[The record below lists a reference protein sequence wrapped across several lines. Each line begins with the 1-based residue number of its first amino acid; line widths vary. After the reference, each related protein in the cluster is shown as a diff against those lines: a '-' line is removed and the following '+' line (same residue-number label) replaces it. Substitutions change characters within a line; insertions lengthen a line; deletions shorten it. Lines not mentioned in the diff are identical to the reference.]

1 MSTPT
6 ERQSESQTSAREPII
21 IVPKK
26 QPIRMLVPAVIAVAV
41 VSTILFVIGFVP
53 KLAEQAELKKMHEET
68 TGAIPVVHTV
78 IAATAPK
85 EENLLLPANIGAIQY
100 TTIFARVDG
109 YLKSR

>member
-1 MSTPT
+1 G
-6 ERQSESQTSAREPII
+6 EPRI

-109 YLKSR
+109 YLKSRFVDIGDEVKRGDLL